1 MTDIDEWLSPKWQ
14 EEASEKARVLRDQAA
29 KGGLRFE
36 AFLPSGL
43 ALWLLDKIEQG
54 QFIDPAQATYELLK
68 QARELEPHG
77 DLRDELTRRG
87 IQAAIDDPRP
97 PINAEAMMK
106 KMEEI
111 ARRPAEKSAVWEK
124 QSRS

>member
-1 MTDIDEWLSPKWQ
+1 MTDIDEWLSPRRQ
-14 EEASEKARVLRDQAA
+14 AEASEKARSLRDQATKA
-29 KGGLRFE
+29 GLRFE
-36 AFLPSGL
+36 AFLPSHL

-54 QFIDPAQATYELLK
+54 EFIDPAQATFELLK
-68 QARELEPHG
+68 QTRELEPHT
-77 DLRDELTRRG
+77 DLRNELTRRG

-111 ARRPAEKSAVWEK
+111 AKRPAEKAAVWEK

>member
-54 QFIDPAQATYELLK
+54 EFIDPGQATYELLK
-68 QARELEPHG
+68 QAHELEPHA
-77 DLRDELTRRG
+77 DLREELMRRS

-97 PINAEAMMK
+97 PIYAEAMIK

-111 ARRPAEKSAVWEK
+111 ARRPAKKPAVWEK